1 MIGRLFL
8 KELRH
13 WFGQPMVYIF
23 LLLFALLAFGAT
35 TWDKLQIG
43 GPMANV
49 KVNAPYVV
57 FNWYATLAFLGL
69 FMVTAFVN
77 AAAIRDFVN
86 NTAQIMFSTPITKA
100 QYLLG
105 RFLGST
111 LVASVPLLG
120 VTLGVIVG
128 SWMPW
133 VDPERLGAND
143 LLAHAQAYLFLTVPN
158 ILFSAAIIFAV
169 SVLMRSTAAAYIT
182 TVVILVGNGVATTFM
197 SEMDNRELAAM
208 LDPFGS
214 SAFELITRY
223 WTVDDKNTMLL
234 PMHGV
239 LLWNRLLWI
248 AVSIGVFIFCYW
260 RFSFTDRRAKATPKE
275 ENGAV
280 AITHVALPAVTRA
293 DGPAAQWRRF
303 RRIAWSDFT
312 GILKGT
318 AFMIVAGIG
327 LINMFFG
334 LAFSTSLYENE
345 IHPVT
350 YHVVDMIR
358 GSFELFTMILIVFY
372 SGLLVWKEREPKFD
386 EVVDATPTALGV
398 PLLGKFAALLMLLL
412 VLLMGSALGGMIF
425 QLVKGYT
432 RLEPGVYL
440 GLYILPGLVTY
451 GIMAALSFT
460 VHVLVNNKYV
470 GYGVF
475 IAVIFLPGI
484 LLSALDINSNL
495 ASFNGAPGI
504 MYSDMN
510 SYGTALT
517 GWLWFKAYWWAFAL
531 LLLLLSLFFW
541 VRGKEG
547 AGRQRWKLAAERFRA
562 NRGLALPALG
572 LWVLLGAWNYYNTK
586 VLNEVMSG
594 DAQEE
599 DAVYYEKTY
608 KKYEGIEQPHYTDI
622 RFTIDLVPAERT
634 LHCVAQVTVRNK
646 GMQPIDSLHLLL
658 GEGIEQEVEIPGA
671 EKVLDDERV
680 KYRIYR
686 LSPPLAPGADLKFT
700 VTAHYVPKGFE
711 NDVRVMQVNHNGTF
725 FNNMD
730 ILPLIGYTAQAEL
743 LDKMKRKKHDL
754 PPKQRMQKLT
764 DDPAKRM
771 QQYLMHNSDWVNVS
785 TVISTTSDQVAIAPG
800 SLKRTWEEN
809 GRKYYEY
816 VVDHPS
822 MNFYS
827 FMSAR
832 YEVHRE
838 KLGDVDVEVY
848 YHAPHAENVPRMANS
863 IRKSIAYYSRNFG
876 PYRHKQARIIE
887 FPRYQSFAQAFPG
900 TMPYS
905 EGIGFIADLSDT
917 NDIDMT
923 FYVVAHE
930 MGHQWWAH
938 QVMGAD
944 MQGSTLL
951 SESMSQYSALMVMEK
966 EFGRG
971 TERMRKFLKLESD
984 RYQRSRGTEQLKE
997 VPLMEVENQGYI
1009 HYNKGSVI
1017 LYCLRDFVGE
1027 DSLNKAFRALVDTFG
1042 YAEPPY
1048 PTALDMYRELDKV
1061 VPDSLDYLLVDGFK
1075 KITLYNNRVEEATA
1089 RMLPDST
1096 YEVKLKL
1103 WGEKNYADSLGRET
1117 PAGMNDWMD
1126 VSILRQPAVGRKADK
1141 SLNDVPLLHKRVRL
1155 KSGWNEFTFIV
1166 DRKPMRAEID
1176 RDHLFIDRVMEDNGK
1191 KVEVE

>member
-1 MIGRLFL
+1 MTWRLFL
-8 KELRH
+8 HELRH
-13 WFGQPMVYIF
+13 WFRQPMVYIF

-49 KVNAPYVV
+49 KMNSPYVV

-77 AAAIRDFVN
+77 AAAIRDFTS
-86 NTAQIMFSTPITKA
+86 NTAQLMFSTPITKA

-111 LVASVPLLG
+111 LAASVPLLG
-120 VTLGVIVG
+120 VTLGVIIG

-133 VDPERLGAND
+133 VDPEKLGPND
-143 LLAHAQAYLFLTVPN
+143 LLAHAQAYLYLTWPN
-158 ILFSAAIIFAV
+158 ILFSAAIIFSV

-182 TVVILVGNGVATTFM
+182 TVLVLVGNSMATTFM
-197 SEMDNRELAAM
+197 GEMDNRELAAM

-214 SAFELITRY
+214 SAFELVTRY
-223 WTVDDKNTMLL
+223 WTVDDKNSMLL

-248 AVSIGVFIFCYW
+248 AVSFGVFLFCYW
-260 RFSFTDRRAKATPKE
+260 RFSFTDRRTKAAPKE
-275 ENGAV
+275 VNGTV
-280 AITHVALPAVTRA
+280 MPTPVALPAVTKV
-293 DGPAAQWRRF
+293 DGTAAQLRRF
-303 RRIAWSDFT
+303 RRIAWNDFT
-312 GILKGT
+312 GMLKGS

-327 LINMFFG
+327 LVNMFFG
-334 LAFSTSLYENE
+334 LAFSTSLYENT

-358 GSFELFTMILIVFY
+358 GSFDLFTMILIVFY

-398 PLLGKFAALLMLLL
+398 PLLGKFAALMLLLL
-412 VLLMGSALGGMIF
+412 VLLCGSALGGMIF
-425 QLVKGYT
+425 QLIKGYT
-432 RLEPGVYL
+432 HLEPGVYL

-460 VHVLVNNKYV
+460 VHVLVNNKYL

-475 IAVIFLPGI
+475 IALIFLPGI
-484 LLSALDINSNL
+484 LLSALDINSDL
-495 ASFNGAPGI
+495 ASFNSAPGI
-504 MYSDMN
+504 RYSDMN
-510 SYGTALT
+510 TYGTALT

-541 VRGKEG
+541 VRGKE
-547 AGRQRWKLAAERFRA
+547 ADGRQRLKLAAARFRA
-562 NRGLALPALG
+562 NRHLALPAFGIWL
-572 LWVLLGAWNYYNTK
+572 LLGAWNYYNTK
-586 VLNEVMSG
+586 VLNEVMSS

-608 KKYEGIEQPHYTDI
+608 KKYEGIAQPHYTDI
-622 RFTIDLVPAERT
+622 RFAIDLVPAQRR
-634 LHCVAQVTVRNK
+634 LHSVAMVTVRNK
-646 GMQPIDSLHLLL
+646 SAQPIDSLHLLL

-680 KYRIYR
+680 KYRIYK
-686 LSPPLAPGADLKFT
+686 LSPPLAPGADLRFT
-700 VTAHYVPKGFE
+700 VTATYAPKGFE
-711 NDVRVMQVNHNGTF
+711 NDVRVMQLNHNGTF

-730 ILPLIGYTAQAEL
+730 ILPQIGYNDQGEL
-743 LDKMKRKKHDL
+743 LDKMKRRKHDL
-754 PPKQRMQKLT
+754 PPKQRMPRLT

-771 QQYLMHNSDWVNVS
+771 QQYLMQNSDWVRVS
-785 TVISTTSDQVAIAPG
+785 TVISTTPDQIAIAPG
-800 SLKRTWEEN
+800 SLKREWTTD
-809 GRKYYEY
+809 GKRYFEY

-832 YEVHRE
+832 YEVHRD
-838 KLGDVDVEVY
+838 KMGDVDVEVY

-863 IRKSIAYYSRNFG
+863 IKKSIAYYSQNFG
-876 PYRHKQARIIE
+876 PYRHQQARIIE

-917 NDIDMT
+917 TDIDMT

-984 RYQRSRGTEQLKE
+984 NYQRSRGTEQLKE

-1017 LYCLRDFVGE
+1017 LYGLRDFVGE
-1027 DSLNKAFRALVDTFG
+1027 DRLNAAFRALVDTFG

-1048 PTALDMYRELDKV
+1048 PTALDMYRELEKV
-1061 VPDSLDYLLVDGFK
+1061 VPDSLNYLLVDGFK
-1075 KITLYNNRVEEATA
+1075 RITLYNNRVDEAKA

-1096 YEVKLKL
+1096 YEVTLEL

-1117 PAGMNDWMD
+1117 PAAMNDWMD
-1126 VSILRQPAVGRKADK
+1126 VSILRYPKLGTKADK
-1141 SLNDVPLLHKRVRL
+1141 SLNDVPLLHKRVRM
-1155 KSGWNEFTFIV
+1155 KSGKNQLTFIV
-1166 DRKPMRAEID
+1166 AEKPMRAEID
-1176 RDHLFIDRVMEDNGK
+1176 RDHLFIDRVMEDNGR
-1191 KVEVE
+1191 KVELK